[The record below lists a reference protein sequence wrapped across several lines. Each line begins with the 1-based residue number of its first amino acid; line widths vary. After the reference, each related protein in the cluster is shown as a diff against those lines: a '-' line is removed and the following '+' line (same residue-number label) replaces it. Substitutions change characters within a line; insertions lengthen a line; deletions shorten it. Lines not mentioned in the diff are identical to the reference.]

1 MSELVRDTLFN
12 GLARPQLLLGVPYGL
27 MVLNGVLVTE
37 LFLVFKSIWVVLA
50 GLIAHLI
57 GWVVTLGDSHRFD
70 QWLVK
75 VRLCPRVPNFRFWR
89 CNSYRP

>member
-37 LFLVFKSIWVVLA
+37 LFLVFKSIWVVLV
-50 GLIAHLI
+50 GLIVHLI
-57 GWVVTLGDSHRFD
+57 AWVITLSDTHRFD

-75 VRLCPRVPNFRFWR
+75 VRHCPRVPNFRAWK